1 MTKIRDK
8 YLELDDMVFAFTSK
22 IQLWV
27 KNR

>member
-8 YLELDDMVFAFTSK
+8 YLGLDYMVFAFTSK

>member
-8 YLELDDMVFAFTSK
+8 HLGLDDMVFAFTSK
-22 IQLWV
+22 IQLWI